1 MFEQVQKLRAII
13 FLTFIL
19 FSTNSFGAGGILPTV
34 NDYSQDF
41 DKSKIL
47 KKSKNLIKNV
57 DKENDKAKIENQT
70 NEDEL
75 KVLVNKFNLD
85 GNFSISNE
93 EIQLII
99 KDYLNKE
106 LTLNELDGVTE
117 DITNL
122 YIDKGMWAR
131 AVLPDQDITKNE
143 ITVEIIEARLGKII
157 IQKPDG
163 EKIRFK
169 DERAVKFLK
178 NNQSKD
184 KILSVSA
191 LNENIQTLDS
201 LAGISATASLEAGE
215 VDGETD
221 IILEIEDQ
229 KKITGSF
236 TADNHG
242 SKSSGRGRASTLI
255 NINSALHMGETI
267 TFQNV
272 YTYGSNYYS
281 LGVSGPIG
289 YKGVTASLRGSVMD
303 YNLGTPLKSTEP
315 QGDSKEISLSLNFP
329 TITFKNLTASFSF
342 GAGFNEYLNRTTS
355 GVTSEKTNLKS
366 NLDINL
372 GLVDNFLGGGL
383 NTISLSFAHGEID
396 LGDNRS
402 DLNSDST
409 TARTQGN
416 YEKIGLNFS
425 RTQILNDR
433 NSLFFS
439 TNGQY
444 GFKNLDSAEQI
455 SLGGVNNV
463 RGFPN
468 SEASGTNGI
477 ITSLEHRFTLSDKV
491 QTKLFY
497 DFGKIKQY
505 EYTYSGWNSSNTS
518 LSNVYDISGL
528 GFGLDV
534 NMNPTSNLSFIYA
547 TKLSANPASD
557 TNGNDNDGTDK
568 KHRFWLSFNRIF

>member
-1 MFEQVQKLRAII
+1 MFKKMKLKIIII
-13 FLTFIL
+13 FFYTLF
-19 FSTNSFGAGGILPTV
+19 FSTKTLAGGGGLPTV

-41 DKSKIL
+41 DKSKIF
-47 KKSKNLIKNV
+47 KEKKNLIKNV
-57 DKENDKAKIENQT
+57 NKKDEKEKIEEKII
-70 NEDEL
+70 EDEL
-75 KVLVNKFNLD
+75 KVLVSKFNLE
-85 GNFSISNE
+85 GNFSISSE
-93 EIQLII
+93 EIQELI

-106 LTLNELDGVTE
+106 LTLSELDSVAE

-131 AVLPDQDITKNE
+131 ALLPEQDITKNE

-157 IQKPDG
+157 IQKPNG
-163 EKIRFK
+163 KKVRFK
-169 DERAVKFLK
+169 DERAIKFLS

-184 KILSVSA
+184 KIFSVSA

-215 VDGETD
+215 TDGETD
-221 IILEIEDQ
+221 VILEIEDQ
-229 KKITGSF
+229 KRITGSF
-236 TADNHG
+236 SADNHG
-242 SKSSGRGRASTLI
+242 SRSSGIGRASTLI
-255 NINSALHMGETI
+255 NMNSALHMGETI

-281 LGVSGPIG
+281 LGISGPVG

-303 YNLGTPLKSTEP
+303 YNLGAPLKSTEP
-315 QGDSKEISLSLNFP
+315 QGDSKELSLSINFP
-329 TITFKNLTASFSF
+329 TLAYKNLTASFSF

-355 GVTSEKTNLKS
+355 GVSSEKTNLKS
-366 NLDINL
+366 NFDINL
-372 GLVDNFLGGGL
+372 GLVDSFLGGGL
-383 NTISLSFAHGEID
+383 NTLSLSFSHGEID
-396 LGDNRS
+396 LGDNLS
-402 DLNSDST
+402 NLISDST
-409 TARTQGN
+409 SARTQGN
-416 YEKIGLNFS
+416 YEKFGLNFS
-425 RTQILNDR
+425 RTQILSDR

-477 ITSLEHRFTLSDKV
+477 ITTLEHRFSLSDKV

-497 DFGKIKQY
+497 DFGKVKQY
-505 EYTYSGWNSSNTS
+505 EYTYSGWNSSNLS
-518 LSNVYDISGL
+518 LSNAYDISGL
-528 GFGLDV
+528 GFGFDFNLD
-534 NMNPTSNLSFIYA
+534 PTSNMSFIYSS
-547 TKLSANPASD
+547 KLSANPASD
-557 TNGNDNDGTDK
+557 SSGNDNDGTNK
-568 KHRFWLSFNRIF
+568 KHRFWLSFNRLF

>member
-1 MFEQVQKLRAII
+1 MFKKMKLKIIII
-13 FLTFIL
+13 FFYTLF
-19 FSTNSFGAGGILPTV
+19 FSTKTLAVGGGLPTV

-41 DKSKIL
+41 DKSKIF
-47 KKSKNLIKNV
+47 KEKKNLIKNV
-57 DKENDKAKIENQT
+57 NKKNEKEKIDEKII
-70 NEDEL
+70 EDEL
-75 KVLVNKFNLD
+75 KVFVSKFNLE
-85 GNFSISNE
+85 GNFSISSE
-93 EIQLII
+93 EIQELI

-106 LTLNELDGVTE
+106 LTLSELDSVAE

-131 AVLPDQDITKNE
+131 ALLPEQDITKNE

-157 IQKPDG
+157 IQKPNG
-163 EKIRFK
+163 KKVRFK
-169 DERAVKFLK
+169 DERAIKFLS

-184 KILSVSA
+184 KIFSVSA

-215 VDGETD
+215 TDGETD
-221 IILEIEDQ
+221 VILEIEDQ
-229 KKITGSF
+229 KRITGSF
-236 TADNHG
+236 SADNHG
-242 SKSSGRGRASTLI
+242 SRSSGVGRASTLI
-255 NINSALHMGETI
+255 NMNSALHMGETI

-281 LGVSGPIG
+281 LGISGPVG

-315 QGDSKEISLSLNFP
+315 QGDSKELSLSINFP
-329 TITFKNLTASFSF
+329 TLAYKNLTASFSF
-342 GAGFNEYLNRTTS
+342 GAGFNEYLNKTTS
-355 GVTSEKTNLKS
+355 GVSSEKTNLKS
-366 NLDINL
+366 NFDINL
-372 GLVDNFLGGGL
+372 GLVDSFLGGGL
-383 NTISLSFAHGEID
+383 NTLSLSFSHGEID
-396 LGDNRS
+396 LGKNQS
-402 DLNSDST
+402 DLISDST
-409 TARTQGN
+409 SARTQGN
-416 YEKIGLNFS
+416 YEKFGLNFS
-425 RTQILNDR
+425 RTQILSDR

-477 ITSLEHRFTLSDKV
+477 ITTLEHRFSLSDKV

-497 DFGKIKQY
+497 DFGKVKQY
-505 EYTYSGWNSSNTS
+505 EYTYSGWNSSNLS
-518 LSNVYDISGL
+518 LSNAYDISGL
-528 GFGLDV
+528 GFGFDFNLD
-534 NMNPTSNLSFIYA
+534 PTSNMSFIYSS
-547 TKLSANPASD
+547 KLSANPASD
-557 TNGNDNDGTDK
+557 SNGNDNDGTNK
-568 KHRFWLSFNRIF
+568 KHRFWLSFNRLF